1 MPAIERHKTQT
12 TGAGQWD
19 GPGEVARADGEAQL
33 RHMHAWWEGDQPG
46 LADSYRFPHHPA
58 ADGSPADPDAVR
70 FELARLTRSNIPA
83 ADKAGVEAHL
93 NAHLIDAG
101 AGGQRT
107 FARPGEARAHAYEGD
122 RRAPTAER
130 GRMQPFR
137 GYFERSSVLVNNKSM
152 EQLDGYASVTGVEYE
167 MWDMFGEYGET
178 IDARAFDVTLS
189 QNPDVAFL
197 LNHRGMTMARTTNGT
212 LALDADP
219 RGLHSLAYVNPD
231 RTDVRDLLIA
241 IDDKNVTEMSFAFM
255 LLDGEWDESYE
266 HFTILQVDLD
276 RGDVSAVNYGA
287 NPYTNIG
294 ERSGGTPYSSVM
306 ARAGQVLDD
315 LAHLPAP
322 AQRAAY
328 QRLAAQFGDELRID
342 ASPQAQRA
350 AAAIAADVIPN
361 PAGRTDVV
369 RAARTLDVSYVS
381 QMLRLDQ
388 IGDD

>member
-1 MPAIERHKTQT
+1 MPAIERHHTQT
-12 TGAGQWD
+12 TSGARWD
-19 GPGEVARADGEAQL
+19 GPGEVARAAGEDQL
-33 RHMHAWWEGDQPG
+33 RHMHAWRSGDQPG
-46 LADSYRFPHHPA
+46 LPDGYRFPHHPA
-58 ADGSPADPDAVR
+58 AGGSPADIDAVR
-70 FELARLTRSNIPA
+70 FELARIARSNIPA
-83 ADKAGVEAHL
+83 ADKAEAEAHL
-93 NAHLIDAG
+93 NAHLTDAG
-101 AGGQRT
+101 TGGQRT
-107 FARPGEARAHAYEGD
+107 FARPGEARAHAFEGN
-122 RRAPTAER
+122 RRAPTVER

-178 IDARAFDVTLS
+178 IDARAFDVTLG

-212 LALDADP
+212 LSLDADP
-219 RGLHSLAYVNPD
+219 RGLHSLAYVNAD

-255 LLDGEWDESYE
+255 LLDGEWDDSYE
-266 HFTILQVDLD
+266 HFTITQVDLD

-294 ERSGGTPYSSVM
+294 ERSGGTPYSSVT

-315 LAHLPAP
+315 LAHLPPA

-328 QRLAAQFGDELRID
+328 VRLSAQFGETLRVD
-342 ASPQAQRA
+342 ASPQAARA
-350 AAAIAADVIPN
+350 AAAMAADVV
-361 PAGRTDVV
+361 PAPGGRTDVV
-369 RAARTLDVSYVS
+369 RPARALDVSYVS
-381 QMLRLDQ
+381 QMLRLDD
-388 IGDD
+388 GRDD